1 MNFIRSKSILL
12 LALVISFTVSSH
24 AGDWRFGFGAGIRNT
39 TPMVLVGSI
48 GYKDLSIKLQGL
60 GYQSGP
66 NDFWCGIRG
75 SLLWT
80 FFGNLPFNFDVGVG
94 GGYDFAK
101 APNKIHQAFNDANNG
116 HYLYGYNY
124 KENLDVSLEL
134 WTHVYGFYTQISV
147 PAYQFLDHDAPN
159 ILWGTGYMIEF

>member
-39 TPMVLVGSI
+39 TPVVLVGSV
-48 GYKDLSIKLQGL
+48 GYKDLTVKIQGL

-80 FFGNLPFNFDVGVG
+80 FFRDLPFNFDAGIG
-94 GGYDFAK
+94 SGYDFAK

-159 ILWGTGYMIEF
+159 ILWGAGYMVEF